1 MTKNLHLEISC
12 NPENLKKTFDKDL
25 MLSVVTNFID
35 NAVKASEENSRILLH
50 ATNDR
55 LTVHDF
61 GKGIPPEDLSKVTD
75 AFYMVDKSRSR
86 ANGSVGLG
94 LSLCQKIADLHG
106 YQMKIKSTVGE
117 GTIISV
123 LW

>member
-1 MTKNLHLEISC
+1 MRPETDSIPSSEKNLHLEISC

-55 LTVHDF
+55 LTVQDF
-61 GKGIPPEDLSKVTD
+61 RKRNPG
-75 AFYMVDKSRSR
+75 
-86 ANGSVGLG
+86 GLI
-94 LSLCQKIADLHG
+94 QR
-106 YQMKIKSTVGE
+106 
-117 GTIISV
+117 
-123 LW
+123 